1 MKKIDKYIQENKELL
16 SRRKAT
22 LKNNCFSSE
31 DAKRLEYN
39 INNLYWYIKGLEDSK
54 NMILENKEVK

>member
-31 DAKRLEYN
+31 DTKRLEYN
-39 INNLYWYIKGLEDSK
+39 VNNLYWYIKGLEDSK